1 MIFVDS
7 LSQLRINNLC
17 RNEKPYSQ
25 PVVTASDINLQGRLP
40 EQSLN
45 NYSVKV
51 VLYNCTG
58 EVFIQD
64 VTNRF
69 RIQFGVSIYNFRYFN
84 LQLREWGED
93 FPVDCFTLRVE
104 IRNNGQLIFN
114 KITETYQRLNHSKR
128 CYIEL
133 TNTEWDDF
141 SLGRGYLRVNQDQLY
156 NNINELANHFEPV
169 YHQGTNK
176 WNLYFDC
183 SQVNKITILR
193 SNALAFPLTGVLG
206 GGIEKN
212 LPIYAVYVID
222 EDGCNLPYTR
232 IESTYDCLDNVTG
245 LYYGDPKLLL
255 NYHGN
260 DPDLRYSN
268 SQWIESE
275 IKKQPAEYEKQISFL
290 GRVQR
295 IDVTQTYKFTGLIPF
310 PQWKMEEIEA
320 IFSGKRIYVDSEEYI
335 HRKGVVF
342 KTDTIRNTC
351 SWLLDVSFE
360 KKVIT
365 NDFSCQDDCTT
376 LCTYYVIWGGL
387 KDQAYF
393 DENGKIIGHTF
404 NELLN
409 YFNSFSDVISIEEY
423 PSSETACQPVA
434 IIKIDSFGFLPSFI
448 HYWEYSPANRVYAQK
463 DDCVLPKNL
472 CNGVEGLCL
481 APNGIKSTCEIIE
494 DCQRPSSIITNCVDL
509 VITKG
514 GITLNKDWVLASG
527 SKLEVDQFGNAMILL
542 KLENHKIPLDTNLLN
557 ENIGT
562 LNAVMQPKNTE
573 FIEKENLS
581 VMIMSNGDLYVSSD
595 NLDFTKG
602 YLELTL
608 NINYNIN
615 GN

>member
-17 RNEKPYSQ
+17 GNEKPYSQ

-40 EQSLN
+40 EQSSN
-45 NYSVKV
+45 NYSAIVR
-51 VLYNCTG
+51 LYNCNG

-69 RIQFGVSIYNFRYFN
+69 RIQFGISIYNFRYFN
-84 LQLREWGED
+84 MQLHEWGED
-93 FPVDCFTLRVE
+93 FPAECFTLRVE
-104 IRNNGQLIFN
+104 IRNNGQLIYN

-133 TNTEWDDF
+133 TNAEWDDF
-141 SLGRGYLRVNQDQLY
+141 SLGKGYIRVNQDQFY
-156 NNINELANHFEPV
+156 NNINELPNHFEPV
-169 YHQGTNK
+169 YHQGTNQ

-183 SQVNKITILR
+183 TQVNRIAILR
-193 SNALAFPLTGVLG
+193 SSALAFPLAGVLG
-206 GGIEKN
+206 GGMEKN

-255 NYHGN
+255 NYAGN

-275 IKKQPAEYEKQISFL
+275 IKKQPTEFEKQISFL
-290 GRVQR
+290 GRMQR
-295 IDVTQTYKFTGLIPF
+295 IDVTQIYKFTGLIPF

-320 IFSGKRIYVDSEEYI
+320 IFSGKRIYIDSEEYI
-335 HRKGVVF
+335 HRKGAVF
-342 KTDTIRNTC
+342 KADTIRNTC

-393 DENGKIIGHTF
+393 DENGKLIGHSF

-409 YFNSFSDVISIEEY
+409 YFNSFSDVISIIEY
-423 PSSETACQPVA
+423 PNDSMNCQPVA

-448 HYWEYSPANRVYAQK
+448 HYWEYSPANRVYARK
-463 DDCVLPKNL
+463 DDCERPNNL
-472 CNGVEGLCL
+472 CDGIEGLCFP
-481 APNGIKSTCEIIE
+481 PNGITSICHIIE
-494 DCQRPSSIITNCVDL
+494 NCQIPSDIITNCVGL
-509 VITKG
+509 VIVKG
-514 GITLNKDWVLASG
+514 DISLNNDWHLASG
-527 SKLEVDQFGNAMILL
+527 TNIEVDQFGNATAILH
-542 KLENHKIPLDTNLLN
+542 LENYNIPSDTEVLS
-557 ENIGT
+557 ESIGT
-562 LNAVMQPKNTE
+562 FNDVMQPNHTE
-573 FIEKENLS
+573 FIENENQNII
-581 VMIMSNGDLYVSSD
+581 IMNDGDLFVSSD
-595 NLDFTKG
+595 NLDFSQG
-602 YLELTL
+602 YLKLTL